1 MKPQVEPA
9 SQDTQQSTGVSEE
22 ANGRTGRVRVRSD
35 EPDSWR
41 THQEKA
47 ARREGFLQLRQRNTE
62 DLTVSWNIYDTE
74 DGDQLT
80 GLSSALRTN

>member
-1 MKPQVEPA
+1 MEPA

-22 ANGRTGRVRVRSD
+22 ANGRIGHVRVRSD
-35 EPDSWR
+35 EPDSWG

-47 ARREGFLQLRQRNTE
+47 ERREGFLQLREQNTE

-80 GLSSALRTN
+80 GLSSALKTN